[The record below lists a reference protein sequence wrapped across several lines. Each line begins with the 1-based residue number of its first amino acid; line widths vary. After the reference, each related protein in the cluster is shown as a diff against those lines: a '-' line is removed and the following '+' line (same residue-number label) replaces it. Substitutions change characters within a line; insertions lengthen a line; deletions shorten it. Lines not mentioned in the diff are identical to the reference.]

1 MIPLA
6 SSNLAGCDFDPEKQE
21 LMITFRSGLTYVYE
35 GVARTIYDDLRTSPS
50 PGRYFQTNIKG
61 AFPFRRREG

>member
-6 SSNLAGCDFDPEKQE
+6 SSNLAGCDYDSDAQE
-21 LMITFRSGLTYVYE
+21 LTITFRSGSTYVYE

-50 PGRYFQTNIKG
+50 PGRYFQSNIKG
-61 AFPFRRREG
+61 VFPFRRE